1 MTTIKTI
8 KRANQHVSKIILT
21 TTAVKVTIVGK
32 IDLDNIRT
40 TKKVREEKALERVIH
55 NRVFFKP
62 HSLGDG
68 AILIQIREV
77 INPLPTVTHSF
88 SGIYL

>member
-40 TKKVREEKALERVIH
+40 TKKVREEKALERLLSRSCF
-55 NRVFFKP
+55 NYK
-62 HSLGDG
+62 
-68 AILIQIREV
+68 
-77 INPLPTVTHSF
+77 
-88 SGIYL
+88 